1 MENDNVG
8 GKIGKYR
15 WFICAL
21 LFFATTINYIDRQIL
36 SLLKPILDD
45 QLKWTNEEF
54 GMINSIF
61 QAAYGIGLLWFG
73 WFVDKFGT
81 KKGYTVS
88 IIGWS
93 FAAAAHALVGTVAGF
108 GFARAALG
116 LSEGGN
122 FPAAVKAVALWFP
135 KRERALATSIFNAG
149 TNVGAIIAP
158 AIVPAMA
165 ICWGWQSA
173 FIAAGI
179 LGLLWLFL
187 WIPFYDVPEKCSRVS
202 AAEMNLILSDP
213 KDLGGEG
220 KVRWRDLFKYRQTWS
235 FIMGK
240 FMTDPVWWFFL
251 IWLPD
256 FFKKTLLLDIKNSWV
271 HLVTIY
277 TIVTVLSIFGGWV
290 TGYLTNNGWSVTRAR
305 KTGMIIFALCV
316 VPVVFATSFGRF
328 NVNQTFFEKIVNAT
342 YAVEQMGKNEK
353 TGKDAI
359 IKVQKPIPAQI
370 AGEMKALE
378 GKTFRSIEDF
388 LKASGN
394 VIYSERNK
402 QIKQALE
409 AKNLKSVDEYL
420 QAVGTVIPEKLAQKI
435 KKAIDDK
442 EKKTKTKVSLTGEEF
457 VSLAA
462 FHAADEIRQPLADCA
477 RDNLMFWF
485 AVLIIGLAGAAHQ
498 AWSANLYTTVSDMFP
513 KRAIASVIGLGGMA
527 GSLGGM
533 MFPILSGRLLD
544 QFSSSPTT
552 GYAIL
557 FMVCGCAY
565 LLAFAVHHA
574 LAPKF
579 EPFVMKE

>member
-1 MENDNVG
+1 MMENDTAV
-8 GKIGKYR
+8 GKISNYR

-61 QAAYGIGLLWFG
+61 QATYGIGLLWFG

-93 FAAAAHALVGTVAGF
+93 FAAAAHALVSTVGGF
-108 GFARAALG
+108 GIARAALG
-116 LSEGGN
+116 ISEGGN

-165 ICWGWQSA
+165 LAWGWQSA

-187 WIPFYDVPEKCSRVS
+187 WIPFYEVPEKCSRVS
-202 AAEMNLILSDP
+202 EAEKQLILSDP
-213 KDLGGEG
+213 KDLGGDG

-240 FMTDPVWWFFL
+240 FLTDPVWWFFL

-256 FFKKTLLLDIKNSWV
+256 FFKKTRHLDIKNSWV

-277 TIVTVLSIFGGWV
+277 VIVTVLSIFGGWV
-290 TGYLTNNGWSVTRAR
+290 TGYLTNRGWSVTRAR
-305 KTGMIIFALCV
+305 KTGMFVFALCV
-316 VPVVFATSFGRF
+316 LPVLGVT
-328 NVNQTFFEKIVNAT
+328 
-342 YAVEQMGKNEK
+342 
-353 TGKDAI
+353 
-359 IKVQKPIPAQI
+359 
-370 AGEMKALE
+370 
-378 GKTFRSIEDF
+378 
-388 LKASGN
+388 
-394 VIYSERNK
+394 
-402 QIKQALE
+402 
-409 AKNLKSVDEYL
+409 
-420 QAVGTVIPEKLAQKI
+420 KLG
-435 KKAIDDK
+435 DW
-442 EKKTKTKVSLTGEEF
+442 
-457 VSLAA
+457 
-462 FHAADEIRQPLADCA
+462 H
-477 RDNLMFWF
+477 

-513 KRAIASVIGLGGMA
+513 KRAVASVIGLGGMA

-533 MFPILSGRLLD
+533 MFPILSGKLLD
-544 QFSSSPTT
+544 NFASNPTA

-557 FMVCGCAY
+557 FMICGSAY
-565 LLAFAVHHA
+565 LVAFAIHHA

-579 EPFVMKE
+579 EPFAMKE

>member
-1 MENDNVG
+1 MMENDTAV
-8 GKIGKYR
+8 GKISNYR

-61 QAAYGIGLLWFG
+61 QATYGIGLLWFG

-93 FAAAAHALVGTVAGF
+93 FAAAAHALVSTVGGF
-108 GFARAALG
+108 GIARAALG
-116 LSEGGN
+116 ISEGGN

-165 ICWGWQSA
+165 LAWGWQSA

-187 WIPFYDVPEKCSRVS
+187 WIPFYEVPEKCSRVS
-202 AAEMNLILSDP
+202 EAEKQLILSDP
-213 KDLGGEG
+213 KDLGGDG

-240 FMTDPVWWFFL
+240 FLTDPVWWFFL

-256 FFKKTLLLDIKNSWV
+256 FFKKTRHLDIKNSWV

-277 TIVTVLSIFGGWV
+277 VIVTVLSIFGGWV
-290 TGYLTNNGWSVTRAR
+290 TGYLTNRGWSVTRAR
-305 KTGMIIFALCV
+305 KTGMFVFALCV
-316 VPVVFATSFGRF
+316 LPVLGVT
-328 NVNQTFFEKIVNAT
+328 
-342 YAVEQMGKNEK
+342 
-353 TGKDAI
+353 
-359 IKVQKPIPAQI
+359 
-370 AGEMKALE
+370 
-378 GKTFRSIEDF
+378 
-388 LKASGN
+388 
-394 VIYSERNK
+394 
-402 QIKQALE
+402 
-409 AKNLKSVDEYL
+409 
-420 QAVGTVIPEKLAQKI
+420 KLG
-435 KKAIDDK
+435 DW
-442 EKKTKTKVSLTGEEF
+442 
-457 VSLAA
+457 
-462 FHAADEIRQPLADCA
+462 H
-477 RDNLMFWF
+477 

-513 KRAIASVIGLGGMA
+513 KRAVASVIGLGGMA

-533 MFPILSGRLLD
+533 MFPILSGKLLD
-544 QFSSSPTT
+544 NFASNPTA

-557 FMVCGCAY
+557 FMICGSAY
-565 LLAFAVHHA
+565 LVAFAIHHA

-579 EPFVMKE
+579 EPFTMKE

>member
-1 MENDNVG
+1 MDHEVITE
-8 GKIGKYR
+8 KIGKYR

-54 GMINSIF
+54 GMINSVF

-165 ICWGWQSA
+165 LCWGWQSA

-187 WIPFYDVPEKCSRVS
+187 WIPYYDVPEKCSRVS
-202 AAEMNLILSDP
+202 AAEMKLILSDP
-213 KDLGGEG
+213 KDLGGDS
-220 KVRWRDLFKYRQTWS
+220 KVRWRDLFQYRQTWS

-256 FFKKTLLLDIKNSWV
+256 FFKKTRHLDIKNSWV

-277 TIVTVLSIFGGWV
+277 VIVTVLSIFGGWV
-290 TGYLTNNGWSVTRAR
+290 TGYLTKQGWTVTRAR
-305 KTGMIIFALCV
+305 KTGMFIFALCV
-316 VPVVFATSFGRF
+316 LP
-328 NVNQTFFEKIVNAT
+328 IL
-342 YAVEQMGKNEK
+342 AV
-353 TGKDAI
+353 T
-359 IKVQKPIPAQI
+359 
-370 AGEMKALE
+370 
-378 GKTFRSIEDF
+378 
-388 LKASGN
+388 
-394 VIYSERNK
+394 
-402 QIKQALE
+402 
-409 AKNLKSVDEYL
+409 
-420 QAVGTVIPEKLAQKI
+420 KLGDWQ
-435 KKAIDDK
+435 
-442 EKKTKTKVSLTGEEF
+442 
-457 VSLAA
+457 
-462 FHAADEIRQPLADCA
+462 
-477 RDNLMFWF
+477 

-513 KRAIASVIGLGGMA
+513 KRAVASVIGLGGMA

-533 MFPILSGRLLD
+533 MFPILSGKLLD
-544 QFSSSPTT
+544 HFASNPTA

-565 LLAFAVHHA
+565 LVAFAIHHA

-579 EPFVMKE
+579 EPFAMKE